1 MKPQKKNTVQKIEY
15 KKIGF
20 DLKLSIIDQISNGQ
34 ISLNHVLSCMDFCFN
49 NLLDEKLRSFE
60 QNSKTMNQELKKL
73 KERIE
78 ELNSLKTFNK

>member
-1 MKPQKKNTVQKIEY
+1 
-15 KKIGF
+15 
-20 DLKLSIIDQISNGQ
+20 
-34 ISLNHVLSCMDFCFN
+34 MDFCFN
-49 NLLDEKLRSFE
+49 NLLMKKLRSFE